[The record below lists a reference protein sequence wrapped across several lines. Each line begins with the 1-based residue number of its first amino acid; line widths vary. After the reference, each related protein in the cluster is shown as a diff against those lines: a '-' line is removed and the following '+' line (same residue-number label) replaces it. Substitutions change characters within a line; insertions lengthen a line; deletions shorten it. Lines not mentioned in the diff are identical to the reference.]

1 MKLYNINL
9 TEEEQEELL
18 RLTTTGRHAALKVM
32 RARILLKADEGV
44 IDEQIAEH
52 LSVTVRTVERV
63 RKRCALEGVTAAL
76 NSKKRPPSGLSTPS
90 CRAESSP
97 LKKGA
102 GGILSSASH
111 GQKR

>member
-9 TEEEQEELL
+9 TEEEPEELL

-90 CRAESSP
+90 CRVERLP
-97 LKKGA
+97 L
-102 GGILSSASH
+102 
-111 GQKR
+111 